1 MYQAGFCELDITPPI
16 GTIIP
21 GYFHARYSQG
31 VLDPLYARACV
42 IRQGD
47 GYAAFVTADCCGL
60 YRCVT
65 DEVRRRVA
73 EQTPIPPERVM
84 VMATHTHSGGPT
96 LNWGEEV
103 RIDPVY
109 LESFVKKLADA
120 LIVAWQRMADSQL
133 AFGEEQLQGVS
144 FIRVYRMKDGSLK
157 TNPGCGNPEAAAPV
171 GQVDPAVS
179 VLSVRQNGRPVGA
192 VVNFACHPAVVGGL
206 LTSADYI
213 GVLSQQMKERFGPGF
228 VTVFI
233 NGACGNIN
241 HFDLSDPSTFLPERY
256 LQMGRELAAKA
267 AAAVESPLQLLA
279 EGPVTVCESVLSAGL
294 RKPTREMVNWA
305 WEHIHSL
312 GGEYAARTP
321 DTPEYFE
328 TFFAIQTFT
337 LMLDKRQE
345 AEIYLQLLRIGDLE
359 VFGTPCQLFVEFGRA
374 MKEGS
379 AAPFSMVS
387 AFANDYLGYVP
398 TPECMTEG
406 VYEAR
411 LAPTS
416 CLASDTGG
424 RIVEAML
431 EMSRQLGE
439 KL

>member
-1 MYQAGFCELDITPPI
+1 MYQAGFCEMDITPPI
-16 GTIIP
+16 GSIIP

-42 IRQGD
+42 IRQGE

-60 YRCVT
+60 YRSVT
-65 DEVRRRVA
+65 DQVRRRVA
-73 EQTPIPPERVM
+73 DRTPIPPERVM

-109 LESFVKKLADA
+109 LEDLVKKMADA
-120 LIVAWQRMADSQL
+120 VIVAWQRMADSQL
-133 AFGEEQLQGVS
+133 AFGEEQLYGIE
-144 FIRVYRMKDGSLK
+144 FIRIYRMKDGSLK
-157 TNPGCGNPEAAAPV
+157 TNPGCGNPDVAEPV

-179 VLSVRQNGRPVGA
+179 VLSVRQQGRPVGA
-192 VVNFACHPAVVGGL
+192 VVNFACHPAVVGGEL
-206 LTSADYI
+206 SSADYI
-213 GVLSQQMKERFGPGF
+213 GVLSAKMKERFGPDF
-228 VTVFI
+228 VTLFI

-241 HFDLSDPSTFLPERY
+241 HFDLSDPSTFLSERHLY
-256 LQMGRELAAKA
+256 MGKALAEKA
-267 AAAVESPLQLLA
+267 ARAVEFPAELLA
-279 EGPVTVCESVLSAGL
+279 EGPVTVGERTLSAGL

-328 TFFAIQTFT
+328 TFFAIQTFS

-345 AEIYLQLLRIGDLE
+345 TEVCLQLLRIGELE
-359 VFGTPCQLFVEFGRA
+359 VFGIPCQLFVEFGRA

-379 AAPFSMVS
+379 AVKYSMVS

-398 TPECMTEG
+398 TPACMAEG

-416 CLASDTGG
+416 CLAPETGD
-424 RIVEAML
+424 RIANAMV
-431 EMSRQLGE
+431 EMSRNL
-439 KL
+439 

>member
-1 MYQAGFCELDITPPI
+1 MDITPPL
-16 GTIIP
+16 GSIIP

-60 YRCVT
+60 YRSVT
-65 DEVRRRVA
+65 DAVRRRVA
-73 EQTPIPPERVM
+73 QYTPISPEQVM

-103 RIDPVY
+103 RIDPAY
-109 LESFVKKLADA
+109 LEDFVKKLADA
-120 LIVAWQRMADSQL
+120 VIVAWQRLADSL
-133 AFGEEQLQGVS
+133 LSYGEEQLDTIS

-157 TNPGCGNPEAAAPV
+157 TNPGCGNPEVAAPV
-171 GQVDPAVS
+171 GRIDPSVS
-179 VLSVRQNGRPVGA
+179 VLSVRQEGRPVGA
-192 VVNFACHPAVVGGL
+192 IVNFACHPAVVGGVL
-206 LTSADYI
+206 SSADYI
-213 GVLSQQMKERFGPGF
+213 GVLSAQMKERFGPDF

-241 HFDLSDPSTFLPERY
+241 HFDLSDPSTFLPERHLY
-256 LQMGRELAAKA
+256 MGRALAQKA
-267 AAAVESPLQLLA
+267 AAAVDNPLQALA
-279 EGPVTVCESVLSAGL
+279 EGPVTVSERTLSAGL
-294 RKPTREMVNWA
+294 RKPTREMVDWA
-305 WEHIHSL
+305 WEHIHGL

-328 TFFAIQTFT
+328 TFFAIQTFS
-337 LMLDKRQE
+337 LMLDKRQTTPV
-345 AEIYLQLLRIGDLE
+345 YLQLLRIGDLE
-359 VFGTPCQLFVEFGRA
+359 VFGAPCQLFVEFGRA

-379 AAPFSMVS
+379 SVPYSMVS

-398 TPECMTEG
+398 TPECMAEG

-416 CLASDTGG
+416 CLAADTGG
-424 RIVEAML
+424 RIVDAML
-431 EMSRQLGE
+431 EMSRQLGTPS
-439 KL
+439 